1 MAGVLERSEQRVLLE
16 GVPWDLFEGLVRASP
31 DRAGPRFTY
40 DRGQLEIVSPSAEH
54 EHLKETATLLVHIA
68 AEELHINVEAFGS
81 TTFRHP
87 VVHRGFEAD
96 SCFYIQNL
104 ARVKGHAEIDL
115 RVAPPP
121 DLVIEI
127 DITTSSLDQLSIFA
141 ALGVPEVWR
150 YRDAHLRIFHL
161 VRGALVERR
170 ESAALPGVTAE
181 VVTAWLSAGRTR
193 DRLTWLRDV
202 RTSIRGLRA

>member
-1 MAGVLERSEQRVLLE
+1 MFSR
-16 GVPWDLFEGLVRASP
+16 P
-31 DRAGPRFTY
+31 DA
-40 DRGQLEIVSPSAEH
+40 D
-54 EHLKETATLLVHIA
+54 
-68 AEELHINVEAFGS
+68 
-81 TTFRHP
+81 
-87 VVHRGFEAD
+87 RGFEAD

-115 RVAPPP
+115 RVDPPP

-127 DITTSSLDQLSIFA
+127 DITTSSLDKLSIFA
-141 ALGVPEVWR
+141 TLRVPEVWR
-150 YRDAHLRIFHL
+150 YHDTHLRIFHL
-161 VRGALVERR
+161 VQGGLVERQ

-181 VVTAWLSAGRTR
+181 VITALLSAGQTQ